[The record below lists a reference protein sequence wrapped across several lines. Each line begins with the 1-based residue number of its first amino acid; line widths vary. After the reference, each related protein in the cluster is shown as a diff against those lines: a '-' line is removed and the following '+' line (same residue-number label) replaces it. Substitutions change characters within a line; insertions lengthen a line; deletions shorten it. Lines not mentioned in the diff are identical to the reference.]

1 MYIRSPS
8 HFLCSVSFVCFPLC
22 QILHPLIHMKPSKC
36 FLSCLFSPLTGFIF
50 FLSDH
55 SFVTLSEF
63 SVYSAAVSSSFLI
76 NSLLFGIRS
85 PSCCLQSVTVPCSHV
100 EFRNRETASESP
112 TLPWSLCSQSSF
124 SLSSKIYTCSS
135 PWKSESQFW
144 TGGPRT
150 AVDPENSFNLSLSH

>member
-22 QILHPLIHMKPSKC
+22 QSLHPLIHMKPPKC
-36 FLSCLFSPLTGFIF
+36 FLSCLFPPLTGFIF

-63 SVYSAAVSSSFLI
+63 SVYSAAMSSSFLI

-85 PSCCLQSVTVPCSHV
+85 PSCCPQSVTVPLLSCRIQEQRDS
-100 EFRNRETASESP
+100 FREPHPAMIP
-112 TLPWSLCSQSSF
+112 LQSNLIF
-124 SLSSKIYTCSS
+124 SLLQDLYLQQPLEIRKPVLNRRPKDSCWS
-135 PWKSESQFW
+135 WKQF
-144 TGGPRT
+144 
-150 AVDPENSFNLSLSH
+150 